1 MATTLTQ
8 QLQIKHPLIMAPM
21 FLVSN
26 LDMLK
31 AAIDNGIAGITPSLN
46 YLKSE
51 NLAKDIQFL
60 NTYRKDKKGNFGI
73 NLIIKGNP
81 KYKEHLQVIAKN
93 KAPLVITS
101 LGDPTEVIEQ
111 VHAYGGTVFCDV
123 INVKHAQKAK
133 GADGFVA
140 VGQGAG
146 GHAGNIPLQ
155 ILIPALRKEF
165 PNKIIIGA
173 GGVANAMTYQS
184 IITLGADGVSAG
196 TVFIASNESEA
207 SIEYKQAIIKAKA
220 EDITMSKILS
230 GVPASVIKSDYLY
243 KMEQE
248 LKLKRLNLERGIE
261 LLQKAGV
268 EADYNQIFVAGQ
280 AVEFI
285 DKELSVAEIVKNITT
300 PLGDT

>member
-1 MATTLTQ
+1 MSTTLTT
-8 QLQIKHPLIMAPM
+8 LLDIKHPLIMAPM

-26 LDMLK
+26 KEMLK
-31 AAIDNGIAGITPSLN
+31 AAIDSGIAGITPSLN
-46 YLKSE
+46 YLDAEK
-51 NLAKDIQFL
+51 LASDISFL
-60 NTYRKDKKGNFGI
+60 NEYRKNKNGIFGI

-81 KYKEHLQVIAKN
+81 KYKEHLKIIVDN
-93 KAPLVITS
+93 KTPLVITS
-101 LGDPTEVIEQ
+101 LGDPSEVIEQ

-123 INVKHAQKAK
+123 INVKHAQKADS
-133 GADGFVA
+133 ADGFVA

-155 ILIPALRKEF
+155 ILIPALRIAF

-173 GGVANAMTYQS
+173 GGVASSAAYKS

-196 TVFIASNESEA
+196 TIFIASNESA
-207 SIEYKQAIIKAKA
+207 ANIEYKNAVIKAKA

-285 DKELSVAEIVKNITT
+285 DEELSVAEIVKNITT
-300 PLGDT
+300 A